1 MPLVVVTGG
10 CGFIGC
16 NLVRLLLREGGADVR
31 VRVFDALTYAG
42 DLRNLADVLADDR
55 LQLVQGDVTD
65 AAAVTAAL
73 DGADQVYHLA
83 AQSHNDR
90 AILDPWTTW
99 HANADGA
106 ARVLIAARDA
116 GVSRVVFVSTD
127 EVYGVAPE
135 GQKFSEDA
143 PLNPRGPY
151 QASKAAGDCLARAF
165 FETYGLDVVVARP
178 TNNYGPYQFPE
189 KLIPVLVWR
198 ALHDQPLPL
207 YGDGQ
212 QRRDFLHVEDCC
224 RALMLLMEKG
234 LAGEAYNI
242 PGHNERANIEV
253 ARAILELLGKPEDL
267 IHFVADRPGHDFRYA
282 VDGRKLADLGWQPLI
297 PWQQGLR
304 DTVAWYVENRDW
316 LEHMVAK
323 AQDFLAYW
331 YADRS

>member
-16 NLVRLLLREGGADVR
+16 NLVRLLLREGGPDLR

-42 DLRNLADVLADDR
+42 DLRNLADVIGDER
-55 LQLVQGDVTD
+55 LEVIQGDVAD
-65 AAAVTAAL
+65 PAAISAAL
-73 DGADQVYHLA
+73 CGADQVYHLA
-83 AQSHNDR
+83 AESHNDR

-99 HANADGA
+99 RANADGA
-106 ARVLIAARDA
+106 ARLLIAARDA
-116 GVSRVVFVSTD
+116 GVGRLLFVSTD
-127 EVYGVAPE
+127 EVYGVAAE
-135 GQKFSEDA
+135 GQRFSEDA

-165 FETYGLDVVVARP
+165 FETYGLGVIIARP

-198 ALHDQPLPL
+198 ALHDEPLPL
-207 YGDGQ
+207 YGDGR

-224 RALMLLMEKG
+224 RALVLLMEKG
-234 LAGEAYNI
+234 VPGQAYNI
-242 PGHNERANIEV
+242 PGGNEHANIEV
-253 ARAILELLGKPEDL
+253 ARAVLQLLGKPETL
-267 IHFVADRPGHDFRYA
+267 IRFVADRPGHDFRYA
-282 VDGRKLADLGWQPLI
+282 LDGRKLAALGWRPLI

-316 LEHMVAK
+316 LEYMLAK
-323 AQDFLAYW
+323 ARDFLDRW
-331 YADRS
+331 YANRS